1 MSANK
6 NRIDNAIKNLG
17 FEGLKEIQS
26 EMIHHSH
33 SSDDIILIA
42 PTGSGKTVAFLL
54 PILERLKEDKTNQAI
69 IVAPAR
75 ELAIQIEQ
83 VFKDM
88 KTDFKINCCYGGH
101 NVKIELNNLIDA
113 PQVIVGTPG
122 RLADHIRRGSINTKS
137 IKTIVLD
144 EFDKALELGF
154 EKDITFIIDSL
165 EGIEKRV
172 LVSATNSDHIPSYCK
187 MPQPKILQYVG
198 EKNNQGD
205 LTSYFVK
212 TENDDKLE
220 ILKELIYKIGH
231 EPTIIFCNHRE
242 AVERIGDLLLDNGI
256 PTGLFHG
263 ALKQEHRERE
273 LIKLRNKSS
282 NILIATDLASRGI
295 DIPSIK
301 HVIHYQIPTSEDAF
315 IHRNG
320 RTARM
325 DANGNSFIVLKGIE
339 HIPEFASSKIKEF
352 DIASLP
358 DQDLT
363 TEYVTLYINL
373 GKKNKINKV
382 DIVGLLYKK
391 GGLKGDELGKIEV
404 LDYCAYVAVKR
415 SKTRDLMRTL
425 KGEKIK
431 KQSFVI
437 QTSR

>member
-1 MSANK
+1 M
-6 NRIDNAIKNLG
+6 
-17 FEGLKEIQS
+17 
-26 EMIHHSH
+26 
-33 SSDDIILIA
+33 DDIIIFSLPQSKYFFQFVI
-42 PTGSGKTVAFLL
+42 GKGDCYFDFVPFA
-54 PILERLKEDKTNQAI
+54 NQAL
-69 IVAPAR
+69 P
-75 ELAIQIEQ
+75 LT
-83 VFKDM
+83 FKGEV
-88 KTDFKINCCYGGH
+88 K
-101 NVKIELNNLIDA
+101 KIELNNLIDA

-187 MPQPKILQYVG
+187 MPQPMILQYVG

-325 DANGNSFIVLKGIE
+325 DANGNSFIVLKGSE
-339 HIPEFASSKIKEF
+339 HIPEFASSEIKEF
-352 DIASLP
+352 EIASLP

-415 SKTRDLMRTL
+415 NKTRDLMRTL